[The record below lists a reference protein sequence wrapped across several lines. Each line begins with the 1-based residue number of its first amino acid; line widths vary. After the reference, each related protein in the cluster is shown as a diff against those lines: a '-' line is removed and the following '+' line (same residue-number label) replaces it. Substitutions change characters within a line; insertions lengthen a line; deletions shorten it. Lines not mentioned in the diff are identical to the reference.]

1 MLPKGLGSL
10 GQMGGLMKQAMAM
23 KGKIEE
29 LKESLGDEQVE
40 AAVGGGMVAVV
51 MNGRFEVLSV
61 KIDPDIIDKEDPEML
76 ETMVQAAMN
85 EGVHKAQQM
94 LKEKM
99 GDLTGGI
106 DIPGLTS

>member
-1 MLPKGLGSL
+1 MLPKGLGNL
-10 GQMGGLMKQAMAM
+10 GQMGGLMKQAMEM

-40 AAVGGGMVAVV
+40 ATVGGGMVTVV

-85 EGVHKAQQM
+85 EGVHKTQQM
-94 LKEKM
+94 LKDKM

-106 DIPGLTS
+106 DIPGLTT